1 MAEFRPRT
9 CVGRAQHMR
18 SSISAARALFM
29 LRKEPPRSS
38 FDSPKEAE
46 SLCGISSFDSP
57 KEAVL
62 RASPLRASP
71 EDFGRSSF
79 DSLPLPLSVDEAL
92 ELAGGWSAYQR
103 RLMLW
108 LGLGTATCAV
118 HMLQPIFL
126 LPLIDWDL
134 TATERGLMTTCF
146 FAGYALGVLPW
157 AHVSDRRGR
166 RPTIIVALLIAQ
178 VGGVGSFLAPSLG
191 PFLVLRCVC
200 GFGIAGAKN
209 ALFLLAT
216 EYAPPAARALVS
228 AHISYAWV
236 LGLFFLVAVAYG
248 LRGAHWRWLL
258 LAHVPGLLFQA
269 ALPSLLPESLRFHL
283 VDGDP
288 ERAHLAMRAVFRA
301 NARPPPEPLCLQQP
315 PERAAG
321 RRRNGQSSFCQL
333 WAPDARRATLV
344 VGLAQF
350 VCTMVRE

>member
-1 MAEFRPRT
+1 
-9 CVGRAQHMR
+9 
-18 SSISAARALFM
+18 M

-57 KEAVL
+57 KEAAL
-62 RASPLRASP
+62 RASALRASP
-71 EDFGRSSF
+71 EDFARSSF
-79 DSLPLPLSVDEAL
+79 DSLPPPLSVDEAL
-92 ELAGGWSAYQR
+92 ERAGGWSVYQR

-108 LGLGTATCAV
+108 VGLGTATCAV

-157 AHVSDRRGR
+157 ATLSDRRGR

-216 EYAPPAARALVS
+216 EYAPPAARAQVRVRVRIRIRVRIRVRVRVRLRS
-228 AHISYAWV
+228 APV
-236 LGLFFLVAVAYG
+236 
-248 LRGAHWRWLL
+248 R
-258 LAHVPGLLFQA
+258 
-269 ALPSLLPESLRFHL
+269 
-283 VDGDP
+283 
-288 ERAHLAMRAVFRA
+288 
-301 NARPPPEPLCLQQP
+301 RPRC
-315 PERAAG
+315 R
-321 RRRNGQSSFCQL
+321 
-333 WAPDARRATLV
+333 ARR
-344 VGLAQF
+344 
-350 VCTMVRE
+350 VRGPCRSA